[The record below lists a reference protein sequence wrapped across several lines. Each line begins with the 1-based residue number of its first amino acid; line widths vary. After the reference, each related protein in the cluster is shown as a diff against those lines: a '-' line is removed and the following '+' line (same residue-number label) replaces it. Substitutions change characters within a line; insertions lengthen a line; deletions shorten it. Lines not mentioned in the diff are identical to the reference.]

1 MKKKILISSGGSGG
15 HVIPA
20 TIFYEHLIN
29 KFDVFLTVD
38 KRGAKFLNLEKYKVT
53 VIDTPKLTNNLFLL
67 PLNFFGFFVSI
78 IKSLIF
84 FKKNKIDILI
94 STGGYMS
101 LPFCI
106 IAKILNIKIYLFEPN
121 MVLGRANNFFVKYC
135 RKIFCYSNEIVNFPI
150 KYINRILLIDPLLRK
165 EFYSIIP
172 NNIKTINKEITFLI
186 IGGSQGAKFFDN
198 ELKNTIIEISKKYK
212 LNIYQQTDFSNIE
225 NLKNFYNENKIYY
238 QLFSFEKNI
247 INLISKANL
256 CITRAGASTLS
267 ELTYLNVPYLA
278 IPYPLAKDNHQYQNA
293 LFYKNKDCCWIL
305 QQDQL
310 KNKVLANFLINII
323 NDKNDYLNKKK
334 NMEKFSY
341 KNTWNNIN
349 EKLVN
354 TINEN

>member
-20 TIFYEHLIN
+20 TIFYEHLKN
-29 KFDVFLTVD
+29 KFDVFFTVD
-38 KRGAKFLNLEKYKVT
+38 KRGAKFLNLEKYKAT
-53 VIDTPKLTNNLFLL
+53 IIDTPKLTNNLFLL
-67 PLNFFGFFVSI
+67 PLNFFAFFFSI

-106 IAKILNIKIYLFEPN
+106 TAKIFNITIYLFEPN

-135 RKIFCYSNEIVNFPI
+135 KKIFCYSNEIVNFPI
-150 KYINRILLIDPLLRK
+150 KYMNRILLIDPLLRK

-172 NNIKTINKEITFLI
+172 NNKKTINEEITFLI
-186 IGGSQGAKFFDN
+186 IGGSQGAKLFDN

-212 LNIYQQTDFSNIE
+212 LNVYQQTDFSNIQ
-225 NLKNFYNENKIYY
+225 NLKNFYNENKIYFR
-238 QLFSFEKNI
+238 LFSFEENI

-310 KNKVLANFLINII
+310 KNKVLANFLINI
-323 NDKNDYLNKKK
+323 
-334 NMEKFSY
+334 
-341 KNTWNNIN
+341 
-349 EKLVN
+349 
-354 TINEN
+354 